1 MHRRMQRGRVEIIIG
16 TTTETRVTSKLLSHE
31 RKQDVSDF
39 ALVRCL
45 GPSYCFL
52 IRPPA
57 PGFYKFQIY
66 ALPSGEAGPN
76 MIGVYNYLIH
86 CPNTAQEKEREA
98 GYWIVTNCEEEEKSG
113 RVRPEKCYN
122 PAQTVPDVEGRRM
135 LPQRTL
141 GIPRGYRG
149 PPLRFRLNIPGAR
162 DVQVKID
169 EDWNQLEQVEPGI
182 FDGLVDFSKSYPPN
196 TKVKVNVKSG
206 GNKYNTL
213 LEYTI

>member
-1 MHRRMQRGRVEIIIG
+1 MEIIIG

-86 CPNTAQEKEREA
+86 CPNTAQ
-98 GYWIVTNCEEEEKSG
+98 
-113 RVRPEKCYN
+113 
-122 PAQTVPDVEGRRM
+122 
-135 LPQRTL
+135 
-141 GIPRGYRG
+141 
-149 PPLRFRLNIPGAR
+149 
-162 DVQVKID
+162 
-169 EDWNQLEQVEPGI
+169 
-182 FDGLVDFSKSYPPN
+182 
-196 TKVKVNVKSG
+196 VKSTF
-206 GNKYNTL
+206 KSKIP
-213 LEYTI
+213 E